1 MRKTI
6 LSFMI
11 SFMLLTGLAY
21 LIFHL
26 IISIYPIYDF
36 SYLETEPSN
45 EVKFNNYSD
54 YTSFLKSQEN
64 LPANFVTA
72 EMLKCFGTFEQF
84 YCEDEATIGGYDG
97 YSYVLKVEG
106 YSSISIF
113 IHHKSVEH
121 SLKPIDKSAISTE
134 NMAKINSKEGSVI
147 VCDEG
152 IEYRYLYGS
161 LDAIVWTIGDVQIK
175 LRTSTGGVTYF
186 DFPKD
191 HILGK
196 ALSKD
201 PKDQLSVYNQ
211 LTAMFNSTSE

>member
-36 SYLETEPSN
+36 SYLKTEPSN

-72 EMLKCFGTFEQF
+72 EMLKCFGSFEQF
-84 YCEDEATIGGYDG
+84 YCEDASTIGGYDG
-97 YSYVLKVEG
+97 YSYVIKPKDC
-106 YSSISIF
+106 SSISIF
-113 IHHKSVEH
+113 IHHKTLEH
-121 SLKPIDKSAISTE
+121 SLTPISKSAIITD
-134 NMAKINSKEGSVI
+134 NMTKIGSKNGSVI
-147 VCDEG
+147 ICDEG

-175 LRTSTGGVTYF
+175 LRTSTGGVIYH
-186 DFPKD
+186 DFPED

-201 PKDQLSVYNQ
+201 SEDQLAVYNQ
-211 LTAMFNSTSE
+211 LKAMIEGTNK